1 MSGQSIFITGGDGF
15 VGRSVCDAL
24 ARRDYRIISASRT
37 AATRAQSDAYR
48 RIALDLTGHG
58 DLSPM
63 LEGVNCVVHL
73 AARTHVM
80 RDTAADPLREYRRI
94 NTEGTARL
102 ATAAARAGVR
112 RFVFLS
118 SIKVNGENTT
128 AAPFTEGDE
137 PHPEDAYGLTKW
149 EAERALRVVEA
160 RTGMEVVIVRP
171 PLVYGAGVTANFL
184 RLMQLIARGVPL
196 PLSGIDNRR
205 SMIFVR
211 NLADAVRACIES
223 PHAAGNTYLASDGVD
238 LSTPELI
245 RRLAHALAVRP
256 RLFAMPQS
264 WLTAAAA
271 VLGQRAQLSRLTQSL
286 QVDSTRL
293 REHLQWT
300 PPYSIEAGFA
310 ETTAW
315 FRGLRASTTNPVGSP

>member
-1 MSGQSIFITGGDGF
+1 
-15 VGRSVCDAL
+15 
-24 ARRDYRIISASRT
+24 
-37 AATRAQSDAYR
+37 
-48 RIALDLTGHG
+48 
-58 DLSPM
+58 
-63 LEGVNCVVHL
+63 
-73 AARTHVM
+73 M
-80 RDTAADPLREYRRI
+80 RDTAAEPLREYRRI

-118 SIKVNGENTT
+118 SIKVNGECTT
-128 AAPFTEGDE
+128 TRPFNESDE

-160 RTGMEVVIVRP
+160 RTGMEVVVLRP

-196 PLSGIDNRR
+196 PLSAIDNRR

-211 NLADAVRACIES
+211 NLADAVRACIET

-238 LSTPELI
+238 LSTPDLV
-245 RRLAHALAVRP
+245 RRLAHAMGVKP
-256 RLFAMPQS
+256 RLFAVPTS
-264 WLTAAAA
+264 LLAAAGA
-271 VLGQRAQLSRLTQSL
+271 ALGQRAQVSRLTQSL

-293 REHLQWT
+293 REHLHWK
-300 PPYSIEAGFA
+300 PPYTVEAGFA
-310 ETTAW
+310 ETAAW
-315 FRGLRASTTNPVGSP
+315 FRGLRA